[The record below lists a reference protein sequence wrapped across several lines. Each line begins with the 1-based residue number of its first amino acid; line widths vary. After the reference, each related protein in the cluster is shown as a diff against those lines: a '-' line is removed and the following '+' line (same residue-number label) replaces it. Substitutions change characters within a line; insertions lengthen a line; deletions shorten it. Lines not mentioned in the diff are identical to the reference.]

1 MSSLLGK
8 ILGRK
13 TPATPASS
21 RFDALSARAASAL
34 EARDFDRAISLYEEA
49 IALGP
54 GHAEAYYKYGN
65 ALRNAGR
72 MEAAVASYSKAI
84 EISPAYAHAYCNR
97 GVAEQRL
104 GQTAAALSSYDRAIA
119 LDPRDAVAHY
129 NRALLMQELSRWA
142 EARAS
147 YDRAI
152 QLDPQFADAQ
162 YNRAVALLFQGDFAN
177 GWRAYEWRWKNAQ
190 RLCIGLER
198 NFTQP
203 LWLGRESIAGKRLL
217 LYGEAGLGDTI
228 QFCRYAK
235 LCASLG
241 AIVILEVAQP
251 LQGLLQNLPGVSQ
264 LIVTGSILPAFD
276 YHCPLMSLPLAF
288 GTTLDTIPSSPRYL
302 NSDPSRVERWRKML
316 GVRTRP
322 RIGLAWSGNPN
333 NPLDARRSIPLAE
346 LAAHL
351 APEFHYYRL
360 QRDVR
365 EADRDALAAH
375 PFLISFEDELLDFD
389 NTAALCE
396 CMDLVIS
403 VDTSVGHLSAALGRQ
418 TWLLLAL
425 NPDWRWLQ
433 DRTDSPWYPSAR
445 LHRQKRAGDWD
456 NVFGRLAADLREQ
469 LRE

>member
-1 MSSLLGK
+1 MSPLLEN
-8 ILGRK
+8 LFRRK
-13 TPATPASS
+13 PPATSASAQ
-21 RFDALSARAASAL
+21 FDALCARAASAA
-34 EARDFDRAISLYEEA
+34 EARDFDHSIQLYDEA
-49 IALGP
+49 IALNP
-54 GHAEAYYKYGN
+54 AHAEAYYQRGN

-72 MEAAVASYSKAI
+72 MEAAVANYSQAI
-84 EISPAYAHAYCNR
+84 EILPSFAHAYCNR
-97 GVAEQRL
+97 GVAEQSL
-104 GQTAAALSSYDRAIA
+104 GLGAAALSSYDHAIA
-119 LDPRDAVAHY
+119 LDPKDAMAHY
-129 NRALLMQELSRWA
+129 NRALLMQELSRWG
-142 EARAS
+142 EALAS

-152 QLDPQFADAQ
+152 EIAPQFADAQ
-162 YNRAVALLFQGDFAN
+162 YNRSVALLYQGEFAS

-190 RLCIGLER
+190 RLSIGLNR
-198 NFTQP
+198 NFAQP
-203 LWLGRESIAGKRLL
+203 LWLGEQPIAGKRLL

-235 LCASLG
+235 LCAGLG

-251 LQGLLQNLPGVSQ
+251 LQGLLQNLPGVAQ
-264 LIVTGSILPAFD
+264 LIVTGSTLPPFD

-288 GTTLDTIPSSPRYL
+288 GTTLDTIPCSPRYL
-302 NSDPSRVERWRKML
+302 NSDPGRVERWRTTL

-322 RIGLAWSGNPN
+322 RIGLAWSGNPK
-333 NPLDARRSIPLAE
+333 NPLDARRSILLAE
-346 LAAHL
+346 WAAHL

-375 PFLISFEDELLDFD
+375 PYIVSFEDALLDFD

-403 VDTSVGHLSAALGRQ
+403 VDTSVAHLSAALGRK

-425 NPDWRWLQ
+425 SPDWRWLQ

-445 LHRQKRAGDWD
+445 LYRQKREGDWAE
-456 NVFGRLAADLREQ
+456 VFGRIAADMREQ